1 MGNRVALVTGG
12 TTGIGLEIARR
23 LAAGGADVYCA
34 TNDRSTLDAAESI
47 DPKSPGSLV
56 PMLLD
61 VTEPASVNSCVE
73 SIVQSAGRLD
83 LLVNAAG
90 VMTYGRA
97 EDVSDEAWRRTIDVN
112 LSGTFYVSRAAVPN
126 MRSSGGGVIVNFS
139 SIVALATGRS
149 RVAYSAAK
157 SGILGLTRAMAL
169 DHAADR
175 IRVVA
180 VCPGAVETEMLR
192 QTWRTVRPDVPE
204 DEMRRMTAE
213 GTPLGRIGSAS
224 DIADAV
230 EFLASER
237 ASFVT
242 GQAFVIDG
250 GLLAQLATPQAR

>member
-1 MGNRVALVTGG
+1 V
-12 TTGIGLEIARR
+12 
-23 LAAGGADVYCA
+23 
-34 TNDRSTLDAAESI
+34 
-47 DPKSPGSLV
+47 
-56 PMLLD
+56 LLD
-61 VTEPASVNSCVE
+61 VTDPSSVARCLE
-73 SIVQSAGRLD
+73 SIGRTSGRLD
-83 LLVNAAG
+83 VVVNAAG

-97 EDVSDEAWRRTIDVN
+97 EDVTDDAWRRTIDVN
-112 LSGTFYVSRAAVPN
+112 LSGTFYVSRAALPL
-126 MRSSGGGVIVNFS
+126 MRASGGGVVVNFS

-169 DHAADR
+169 DHATDR

-180 VCPGAVETEMLR
+180 ICPGAIETEMLR

-204 DEMRRMTAE
+204 DEMRRITAD
-213 GTPLGRIGSAS
+213 GTPLGRIGSTA

-230 EFLASER
+230 EFLASDR